1 MNSLLINLNAGK
13 RFSILMNIGQNI
25 RLPSTSTGTRLITR
39 RLFLRRQQT
48 QENTVTSAMYLSE
61 YASSA
66 ASGDRKSV
74 V

>member
-13 RFSILMNIGQNI
+13 KFSILMNTGQNI

-48 QENTVTSAMYLSE
+48 QENTVTSAMYLSD

-66 ASGDRKSV
+66 AGG
-74 V
+74 

>member
-13 RFSILMNIGQNI
+13 KFSILMNTGQNI
-25 RLPSTSTGTRLITR
+25 RL
-39 RLFLRRQQT
+39 LFLRRQQT

-66 ASGDRKSV
+66 AGG
-74 V
+74 

>member
-66 ASGDRKSV
+66 ASG
-74 V
+74 